1 MSEKEKYITKSTLKE
16 RGWSEK
22 LIQEFLPLPREVQNP
37 HYSRMSMYLWK
48 EKDVIEAEKRQEFAD
63 HLEKRKVFQKRAQAA
78 VRTKNE
84 KMKVILAKAIEE
96 IEVQELDYEEVV
108 ERALQ
113 AKQNWYDMTDQYER
127 CAYGADE
134 KTVQRWTVNYI
145 RHNLTKYDAFLWSAK
160 GKTGISFA
168 YPLYRKAVLEKIS
181 DVYPYLCEE
190 CGRQIS
196 RAEQTEEEKW

>member
-22 LIQEFLPLPREVQNP
+22 LIQEFLPPPREVQNP

-63 HLEKRKVFQKRAQAA
+63 HLEKRIVFQKRAQAA

-96 IEVQELDYEEVV
+96 IEVREMDYEEVV
-108 ERALQ
+108 EKAIR
-113 AKQNWYDMTDQYER
+113 AKQAWYDMTDQYER
-127 CAYGADE
+127 TAYGADE

-196 RAEQTEEEKW
+196 RAEQAEEEKW